1 MAQMMRTGV
10 IRMPREAAKAV
21 EFVRWARAK
30 NPELYKRIAS
40 KVIVNSS
47 LYRPSV
53 LAGLSAADGGTDAAV
68 EAAAVQPGFMDSL
81 SNIIASLGTYQA
93 QKDCAKYNLELIKA
107 GRATVSC
114 GDVAG
119 GVNVGLDANTRQMLT
134 YGGLILAG
142 ILLLSIVRK
151 GR

>member
-1 MAQMMRTGV
+1 MAQIMRTGV
-10 IRMPREAAKAV
+10 TRMSREAAKAV
-21 EFVRWARAK
+21 EFVRWAREK

-40 KVIVNSS
+40 KVIVDSS
-47 LYRPSV
+47 FYKPRM
-53 LAGLSAADGGTDAAV
+53 LAGLGAADGGVDATV
-68 EAAAVQPGFMDSL
+68 EAAATQPGFMDSL
-81 SNIIASLGTYQA
+81 TKIISSLGTYQA

-119 GVNVGLDANTRQMLT
+119 GVNIGLDANTRNLLT

-142 ILLLSIVRK
+142 LVLFSLVKK